1 MSTTQAPIE
10 ELRALKAL
18 PAYDPFPMVT
28 DLLAL
33 WARERPLATAFSH
46 LTFDGSGPVKTS
58 YVELR
63 RSAVKIAAHL
73 TRCGLRGRPVLLLY
87 PSGPDFAPA
96 FFGVLLAG
104 AIATPVPLPHFKS
117 QYQRLDGVAADCT
130 PGA

>member
-1 MSTTQAPIE
+1 MAGIPWSLYEGGDRMSTTQAPIE

-18 PAYDPFPMVT
+18 PELALKALQAYDPFPMVT

-73 TRCGLRGRPVLLLY
+73 TRCGL
-87 PSGPDFAPA
+87 
-96 FFGVLLAG
+96 
-104 AIATPVPLPHFKS
+104 
-117 QYQRLDGVAADCT
+117 
-130 PGA
+130 